1 MQLANVHSG
10 HEPECLGGHSCK
22 TCFGTDDEPELMP
35 LEETEIIDQII
46 PPNEEHRVGLV
57 ITDSGA
63 INDPW
68 LRLDLLKK
76 KFNYYVERAME
87 GGVHPRYRYADP
99 NDFYIEVVCARPPTE
114 QMLQINEV
122 AREGDTKHRLRVL
135 YKELREGIWSE
146 TSSDKPVV
154 PVENLATDN
163 LDAIIAAAFEAGHES
178 LRAGEAPLFL
188 LFVKNGQAFVLP
200 MKDLHS
206 DEQVTSALAA
216 WAAENAEDVSVCVLL
231 RFSRRRIDK
240 RTTNVL
246 VARIL
251 QAQGGEG
258 FILAEELFEDNG
270 LYQGRGELLF
280 LGWCDNPLIA
290 GSTAT

>member
-1 MQLANVHSG
+1 
-10 HEPECLGGHSCK
+10 
-22 TCFGTDDEPELMP
+22 MP

-76 KFNYYVERAME
+76 KFNYYVERAMD

-135 YKELREGIWSE
+135 YKELREGIWNE
-146 TSSDKPVV
+146 TSAPEPVV
-154 PVENLATDN
+154 PVENLATDS
-163 LDAIIAAAFEAGHES
+163 LDAIIAAAFDAGHEY
-178 LRAGEAPLFL
+178 LRAGQPPLFL
-188 LFVKNGQAFVLP
+188 LFVNRGQAFLQP

-206 DEQVTSALAA
+206 EEQVTSGLAM
-216 WAAENAEDVSVCVLL
+216 WAAENAQDVSVCVLL
-231 RFSRRRIDK
+231 RFSRRRINA
-240 RTTNVL
+240 RTTNAL
-246 VARIL
+246 VARVL
-251 QAQGGEG
+251 QAQAGEG
-258 FILAEELFEDNG
+258 FILAQELLEDNG
-270 LYQGRGELLF
+270 LYYGSGELLF
-280 LGWCDNPLIA
+280 LGCCENPV
-290 GSTAT
+290 ATH

>member
-1 MQLANVHSG
+1 
-10 HEPECLGGHSCK
+10 
-22 TCFGTDDEPELMP
+22 MP

-63 INDPW
+63 VNDPW

-76 KFNYYVERAME
+76 KFSYYVEKAMD

-114 QMLQINEV
+114 EMLQINEV

-146 TSSDKPVV
+146 SSAPEPIV
-154 PVENLATDN
+154 PLENAATGS
-163 LDAIIAAAFEAGHES
+163 LDAIVAAAFEAGHDY
-178 LRAGEAPLFL
+178 LRAGKPPLFL
-188 LFVKNGQAFVLP
+188 LFVKNAQAFLQP
-200 MKDLHS
+200 LKDLYS
-206 DEQVTSALAA
+206 DEQVTSALADWVA
-216 WAAENAEDVSVCVLL
+216 QNAEDVSACVLL
-231 RFSRRRIDK
+231 RFSRRRINA

-246 VARIL
+246 VARVL
-251 QAQGGEG
+251 QAQAREG
-258 FILAEELFEDNG
+258 FIVAQELLEDNG
-270 LYQGRGELLF
+270 LYHGSGELLF
-280 LGWCDNPLIA
+280 MGCCENPL
-290 GSTAT
+290 STR